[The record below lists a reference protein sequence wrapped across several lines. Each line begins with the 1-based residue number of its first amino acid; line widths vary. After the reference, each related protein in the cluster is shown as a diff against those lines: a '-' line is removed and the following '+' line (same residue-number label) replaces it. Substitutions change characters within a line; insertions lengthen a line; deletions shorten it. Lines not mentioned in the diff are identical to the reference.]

1 MFVGDSFTWGE
12 GLHYF
17 SNLNN
22 IIFHKEHSFDIREY
36 TKSHIAF
43 KDKHRFA
50 RIVADSLNTFEIVNA
65 NNGGSVSKNIEEIYK
80 NSLIFPDVS
89 CLVFQITE
97 VFRGKFSIFSNKKNK
112 IINVDTS
119 IKNEQTHN
127 TLLELFEEYGDDL
140 DKKVN
145 EYQIDRIKNLF
156 IDLEQKGIVCKIL
169 SWKKDTANFCLQN
182 EYLKNRWIYINN
194 FSSLEELMIDNPLFS
209 IHGVF
214 YEKYKLQKN
223 DCHLS
228 LDGHKILAE
237 SIIDNLSFLN
247 TKDEDVIIKTKNRFI

>member
-1 MFVGDSFTWGE
+1 
-12 GLHYF
+12 
-17 SNLNN
+17 
-22 IIFHKEHSFDIREY
+22 
-36 TKSHIAF
+36 
-43 KDKHRFA
+43 
-50 RIVADSLNTFEIVNA
+50 
-65 NNGGSVSKNIEEIYK
+65 
-80 NSLIFPDVS
+80 
-89 CLVFQITE
+89 
-97 VFRGKFSIFSNKKNK
+97 
-112 IINVDTS
+112 
-119 IKNEQTHN
+119 
-127 TLLELFEEYGDDL
+127 
-140 DKKVN
+140 
-145 EYQIDRIKNLF
+145 
-156 IDLEQKGIVCKIL
+156 
-169 SWKKDTANFCLQN
+169 LQN